1 MQTALRSAYIQQRGR
16 IIMEHTEKKIRRGD
30 IYYVNFGYN
39 IGSVQNFCRPG
50 VVIQNNSGNAVA
62 PTVIV
67 AAITSEIK
75 KTNLPVHAYIGKKF
89 GLTEPSMVLL
99 EQVKTVDK
107 QNLGIYIG
115 HVSPECMRRIDRAAA
130 YSIGLRHLRVKAK
143 ERKPEME
150 LCLCPICA
158 QQFITSPIHVIRRAD
173 PLQVE
178 KDDCDY
184 CNVRKGFDFNIYLRH
199 KKLGD
204 DRY

>member
-1 MQTALRSAYIQQRGR
+1 
-16 IIMEHTEKKIRRGD
+16 MEHTEKKIRRGD

-39 IGSVQNFCRPG
+39 IGAVQNFCRPG
-50 VVIQNNSGNAVA
+50 IVIQNNTGNAAA

-75 KTNLPVHAYIGKKF
+75 KVNLPVHAYIGKKF

-107 QNLGIYIG
+107 QNLGNYIG
-115 HVSPECMRRIDRAAA
+115 HVSPVCMRRIDRAAA
-130 YSIGLRHLRVKAK
+130 YSIGLRNLRAK
-143 ERKPEME
+143 SSARKHELE
-150 LCLCPICA
+150 LCLCPACA
-158 QQFITSPIHVIRRAD
+158 QQFITSPVHVIRRAD

-184 CNVRKGFDFNIYLRH
+184 CHVRRGFDFNIYLRR